1 MTLSRAG
8 SRSQSEPSTESLA
21 DALTALCA
29 EVGIPFE
36 EMLHTVEAALAT
48 AYVRAFNPPGE
59 VRVKLDTKTGALEV
73 TGRVVRADGSELVR
87 ALPSE
92 DFKRMAAQTAKH
104 AVLRHIHDLERDKVL
119 RDVAEHR
126 GELATGVVDRSE
138 AGTVYVDLGRAEG
151 VMPPEEQIPGELLH
165 PGRPVLVVI
174 LDAQRN
180 QRQAQVRVS
189 RAARMFVHRLLE
201 AEVPEIKAGTV
212 QVRAIAREP
221 GLRTKIAVSATEPGL
236 DPVGACVGPKGVRHR
251 AILSEL
257 ASEHVDIVP
266 WSDDPEAFVA
276 SSLGP
281 AKAESVTI
289 DKATRTATVMV
300 PRAQLSLAIGRDG
313 QNARLAAKLTGFRID
328 IKAGEGDGPDDAEPA
343 P

>member
-48 AYVRAFNPPGE
+48 AYIRAFNPPGD
-59 VRVKLDTKTGALEV
+59 VRVALDTKTGALEV
-73 TGRVVRADGSELVR
+73 TSRVVRPDGSEMVR
-87 ALPSE
+87 TLPSE
-92 DFKRMAAQTAKH
+92 DF
-104 AVLRHIHDLERDKVL
+104 ERDKVL

-126 GELATGVVDRSE
+126 GELATGIVDRSE

-165 PGRPVLVVI
+165 PGRPILVVI
-174 LDAQRN
+174 LDTQRN
-180 QRQAQVRVS
+180 PRQAQVRVS
-189 RAARMFVHRLLE
+189 RAARQFVHRLLE

-221 GLRTKIAVSATEPGL
+221 GLRTKIAVSETQPGL

-276 SSLGP
+276 SALGP
-281 AKAESVTI
+281 AKPESVSI
-289 DKATRTATVMV
+289 DRATRTATVLV
-300 PRAQLSLAIGRDG
+300 PRSQLSLAIGRDG
-313 QNARLAAKLTGFRID
+313 QNARLAAKLTGYRID
-328 IKAGEGDGPDDAEPA
+328 IKAGEGEPQGDAEVRE
-343 P
+343 

>member
-36 EMLHTVEAALAT
+36 EMLHTVEDALAV
-48 AYVRAFNPPGE
+48 AYVRAFNPPGH
-59 VRVKLDTKTGALEV
+59 VRVTLDTNSGALEV
-73 TGRVVRADGSELVR
+73 TSRVVGADGREHLR
-87 ALPSE
+87 TLPSE

-126 GELATGVVDRSE
+126 GELASGIVDRIES
-138 AGTVYVDLGRAEG
+138 GIVYVDLGRAEG
-151 VMPPEEQIPGELLH
+151 VMPPEEQIPGEPLQ

-174 LDAQRN
+174 LDTQHNRK
-180 QRQAQVRVS
+180 QAQVRVS
-189 RAARMFVHRLLE
+189 RGARAFVHRLLE

-221 GLRTKIAVSATEPGL
+221 GLRTKIAVSSSEPGL

-257 ASEHVDIVP
+257 ANEHVDIVP

-276 SSLGP
+276 AALGP
-281 AKAESVTI
+281 AKADRVTI
-289 DKATRTATVMV
+289 DRVTRTATVLV
-300 PRAQLSLAIGRDG
+300 PKNQLSLAIGRDG
-313 QNARLAAKLTGFRID
+313 QNARLAAKLTGLRID
-328 IKAGEGDGPDDAEPA
+328 IKASETDEAPA
-343 P
+343 PAG